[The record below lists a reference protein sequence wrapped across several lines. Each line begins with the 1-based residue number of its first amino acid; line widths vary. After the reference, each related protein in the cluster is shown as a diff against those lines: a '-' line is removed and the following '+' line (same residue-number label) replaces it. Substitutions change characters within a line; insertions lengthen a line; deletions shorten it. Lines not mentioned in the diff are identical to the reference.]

1 MRVKKEGGNGGLQSI
16 KGNLDIRI
24 VLCQSF
30 VLTVICAVITT
41 VARQSRRVGSE
52 THARSTKS
60 VSKGSLNK
68 PSNNHLH
75 L

>member
-30 VLTVICAVITT
+30 VLIVICAVITT
-41 VARQSRRVGSE
+41 VAGQSRVVGSE
-52 THARSTKS
+52 THAP
-60 VSKGSLNK
+60 LNK
-68 PSNNHLH
+68 ICLQRIPK
-75 L
+75 